1 MLNLPDLSMFGI
13 TPVHAELASGGFSG
27 TPVRKIVDDE
37 GRCWALRQLSDHYDG
52 IRRFNAIGRLQMWLR
67 DQGLEFVPEPLMPVR
82 RLITGPSSGTN
93 YSIDGLACVEDGR
106 AWMMESWMSGNCLT
120 GQPSSS
126 QLRETLDRL
135 RDLHDALKRYG
146 ERNPEPPW
154 SQSQRGY
161 SPGVQRRVQLVS
173 ALTRDKLR
181 ELEVRA
187 SQDQDSVFGSLTIRH
202 IETLRQKLTV
212 LRSRLTQVAE
222 VTFSLQPV
230 LRDLWRPH
238 VLFEGSVL
246 TGLIDWAAI
255 DCDHVAFDVT
265 RLFRSWFGSDNR
277 QVAEALKLFAT
288 ERRLSA
294 EECQLLEALDMATV
308 LLSPLTWV
316 RRRYEEAALAIVTE
330 EVRQRMEDLVVVGE
344 GYCHLV

>member
-1 MLNLPDLSMFGI
+1 MLNLPVLSMFGI

-27 TPVRKIVDDE
+27 TPVWKVVDGE
-37 GRCWALRQLSDHYDG
+37 GRCWALRRLSDHSDV

-67 DQGLEFVPEPLMPVR
+67 DQGLGFVPEPARPVR
-82 RLITGPSSGTN
+82 RLITGPSAGKN
-93 YSIDGLACVEDGR
+93 YSINGLVCVEDGR

-120 GQPSSS
+120 SEPSSS

-154 SQSQRGY
+154 IQCQRDY
-161 SPGVQRRVQLVS
+161 SPGVLRRVQLVS
-173 ALTRDKLR
+173 ALTSDRLR

-187 SQDQDSVFGSLTIRH
+187 SQDQDAVFGSLTIRH
-202 IETLRQKLTV
+202 IETLRRKLTV

-246 TGLIDWAAI
+246 TGLIDWAAM

-265 RLFRSWFGSDNR
+265 RLLRSWFGSDNR
-277 QVAEALKLFAT
+277 RVAEALDLFAR
-288 ERRLSA
+288 ERSLSP
-294 EECQLLEALDMATV
+294 EECQLLETLDMATV
-308 LLSPLTWV
+308 MLSPLTWV
-316 RRRYEEAALAIVTE
+316 RRRYEEMALSVVTE
-330 EVRQRMEDLVVVGE
+330 DVRQRMEELVIIAE
-344 GYCHLV
+344 GYCEPA